1 MKVGIVGSGNVAAV
15 LGTIIKRAGHGIVEL
30 LSRNEERGKKLATSL
45 GASWRRV
52 PPEVDG
58 EADIYIIAVNDSA
71 LTSGDLPKF
80 RNTIVAHTAGSVSME
95 VLKDISNKYGVIY
108 PLQSLHLA
116 SATIP
121 PIPFLIDGSDQ
132 EVTNCIQRLAQ
143 SISKNV
149 TMAPDEVRL
158 KYHLSAVVVNNF
170 TNHLFAQAEKY
181 CNAEGI
187 DFKNLLP
194 LIKETTDRVRTASPS
209 SMQTGPAIRHDTVTI
224 EKHLHLLE
232 DNPHLMKLYQ
242 FMTSAIQG
250 Q

>member
-15 LGTIIKRAGHGIVEL
+15 LGTIIKRAGHSIVEL
-30 LSRNEERGKKLATSL
+30 LSRNEEGGKKLATSL
-45 GASWRRV
+45 GASWRKL

-71 LTSGDLPKF
+71 LTSGDLPTF
-80 RNTIVAHTAGSVSME
+80 RNTIVAHTAGSVSIE
-95 VLKDISNKYGVIY
+95 VLKDLCDKYGVLY

-121 PIPFLIDGSDQ
+121 PIPFLIDGNDQ
-132 EVTNCIQRLAQ
+132 EVINCIQKLAL

-158 KYHLSAVVVNNF
+158 KYHLGAVVVNNF
-170 TNHLFAQAEKY
+170 TNHLLAQAENY
-181 CNAEGI
+181 CRKEGI

-194 LIKETTDRVRTASPS
+194 LIKETTDRVRTSSPS
-209 SMQTGPAIRHDTVTI
+209 TMQTGPALRHDSITI
-224 EKHLHLLE
+224 EKHLRLLDE
-232 DNPHLMKLYQ
+232 NLPLKKLYE
-242 FMTSAIQG
+242 FMTAAIQG